1 MAALCFS
8 LTTYSQEVVKEAV
21 TETTDDYGFGLWDD
35 EYSTIDSLK
44 KLSKD
49 YYKDP
54 NRWKIFIEPS
64 VVVNADTVFDKAGL
78 KHAYYVRRFYFIAV
92 PEKTDFQ
99 YQPQVI
105 GPYLYAYG
113 QKMPIE
119 GKDAQHFQMIRKAVF
134 PFAADFPAST
144 PSSAIFQKYIDKNFE
159 NDLNY
164 IIDSLMVL
172 VVNSLE
178 TYDFEDTT
186 QHKSDTFTEFS
197 RNQTITV
204 LSCLKDEY
212 TKAIPGHTSV
222 ETPTREPIASP
233 KSIEHLKKIAVK
245 TQGNIFVL
253 PQNTILNQFAH
264 EPDEEMQYFAARS
277 GEEGVDPILVQMTI
291 NKESYETEEL
301 EYGEYDGTYDYRLSS
316 ISGQSY
322 FMLNENTVLLY
333 PETYYHYESDYIYS
347 FGELEESRN
356 IFGLKNRKPDTILII
371 SPDNIEKMTLADC
384 YQSCLKDTNCTFEHT
399 FPPVLSVYINDELYD
414 WNYYFDCKECYKKET
429 ILEYLKEGSVL
440 YDYFAKDFYLNDL
453 PYKDAKSISYSPAS
467 YKDNDVIYV
476 DDLDLYESESDTTI
490 YFSKSRSQAIKKL
503 LTRKNKL
510 TIQAN
515 KLKLQAI
522 TIMLGKQI
530 PKGQLH
536 IKKTY
541 MGSWLLE
548 GENAQKKAPSY
559 DDDSVIISIDD
570 KANTPKEKWEI
581 KLEQLEKKFYDII
594 DKMDQIDDEIEKITG
609 HSITLDEDYYE

>member
-8 LTTYSQEVVKEAV
+8 LTTYSQEVEVV
-21 TETTDDYGFGLWDD
+21 QDDYGFDLWDD
-35 EYSTIDSLK
+35 EYRTKDSLI
-44 KLSKD
+44 KLSMD

-54 NRWKIFIEPS
+54 NNWKNRWKIFIEPS

-99 YQPQVI
+99 YQPPVI

-164 IIDSLMVL
+164 IIDSLMVWGI
-172 VVNSLE
+172 NSLE
-178 TYDFEDTT
+178 TYDFKDTT

-197 RNQTITV
+197 RNQTTTV

-212 TKAIPGHTSV
+212 TKAIPRYPIV
-222 ETPTREPIASP
+222 ETPTSEPIASP

-245 TQGNIFVL
+245 TQGSIFVL
-253 PQNTILNQFAH
+253 PQNTILSQIAH
-264 EPDEEMQYFAARS
+264 EPDEEMQSFAARS

-301 EYGEYDGTYDYRLSS
+301 EYGEYDGTYGLSS

-322 FMLNENTVLLY
+322 FMLNENTVVLY

-356 IFGLKNRKPDTILII
+356 IYWDEITDTVLII
-371 SPDNIEKMTLADC
+371 SPDKIEKMTLADC
-384 YQSCLKDTNCTFEHT
+384 YQSCLKDTLNCAFKSK
-399 FPPVLSVYINDELYD
+399 FPPALTVYINDELYD
-414 WNYYFDCKECYKKET
+414 WNYYDNCEECYKKEA
-429 ILEYLKEGSVL
+429 ILEHLKEGSVL
-440 YDYFAKDFYLNDL
+440 YDYFSKDFYLNDL
-453 PYKDAKSISYSPAS
+453 PYKDSKSISYSPSS
-467 YKDNDVIYV
+467 YKNNVYA
-476 DDLDLYESESDTTI
+476 DDLALFESESESDTTI
-490 YFSKSRSQAIKKL
+490 YFSKSRSQTIKKL

-510 TIQAN
+510 ITQAY
-515 KLKLQAI
+515 KLKVQAI

-536 IKKTY
+536 IRKTY

-548 GENAQKKAPSY
+548 GANAQKKAPSY

-570 KANTPKEKWEI
+570 KANTPKEKWE
-581 KLEQLEKKFYDII
+581 KNVEKMEKKFYDIL
-594 DKMDQIDDEIEKITG
+594 DKIDQIDDEIEKITG
-609 HSITLDEDYYE
+609 HSITLGEDY